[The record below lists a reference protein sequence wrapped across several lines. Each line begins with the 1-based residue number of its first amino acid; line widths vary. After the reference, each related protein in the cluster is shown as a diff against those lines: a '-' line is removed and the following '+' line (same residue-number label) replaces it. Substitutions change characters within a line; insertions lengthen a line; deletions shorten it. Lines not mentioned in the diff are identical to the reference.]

1 MYCAFVK
8 DCEKVAAY
16 LKDQGISAT
25 VYNGQMEEGEKS
37 EAFRSWMTGEVQVPG
52 GGGNECV
59 RDGC

>member
-37 EAFRSWMTGEVQVPG
+37 EAFPQVVDDGRGAG

>member
-37 EAFRSWMTGEVQVPG
+37 EAFRSWMTGEVQVVVG
-52 GGGNECV
+52 TNAFGMGT
-59 RDGC
+59 